1 MRNVS
6 TSYVVTLSP
15 FSNSNLTERQV
26 PLFKMMQRLL
36 VPVERSTQNPS
47 SCVFQRV
54 NQLFL
59 FQKKVSLPCSVFWC
73 YLALAIRIKSSFFNQ
88 FPSFLWLVPF
98 HAMTM
103 ISLVCC
109 WLHDHWSA
117 ICSLCYN
124 WICLHILIIKWLSVI
139 SPSCCPACFH
149 PTASPLLVA
158 AESAGCFHWLLPPLI
173 PVCPLHALLLH
184 PPILWCSDASLA
196 TVNTN
201 SGRIACYQL
210 EAKIQQN
217 KLR

>member
-26 PLFKMMQRLL
+26 PLFKMMHRLL
-36 VPVERSTQNPS
+36 VLVERNPQNPS

-54 NQLFL
+54 FSVLVLLGTCHKNQVKL
-59 FQKKVSLPCSVFWC
+59 FQS
-73 YLALAIRIKSSFFNQ
+73 ISFI
-88 FPSFLWLVPF
+88 SFPF

-124 WICLHILIIKWLSVI
+124 WICLHILIIKWLSVM
-139 SPSCCPACFH
+139 SPAVVQPVSIQLHHLC
-149 PTASPLLVA
+149 
-158 AESAGCFHWLLPPLI
+158 WLLLN
-173 PVCPLHALLLH
+173 LLDASTDCCRHWFLSV
-184 PPILWCSDASLA
+184 PCMLWCSDASLA

-210 EAKIQQN
+210 EAEIQQN
-217 KLR
+217 KLK